1 VNQILSSEEI
11 AALVEAAKEGD
22 VTPVQERTRRPRRV
36 REIDF
41 SRPSKFTQE
50 QQRRIER
57 AHETFCRSA
66 STQLSA
72 ELRTAVELEV
82 LNVAQHTWASALA
95 EMPAATLY
103 GLVSTEPLETTF
115 LLGVELDAVTTM
127 LTRLLGGV
135 DSGRSPER
143 AMTEIELS
151 LARRLFGTLLQN
163 LSVTWTELLGLSLA
177 LSGLEP
183 QPQGV
188 QLVMPAGEPCLVVV
202 IEMRSEGTSSTL
214 SLVVPYRSI
223 HAVIEKLPSTHQQG
237 EVVAERDPADA
248 AAVEASLAE
257 VATEV
262 RAEVGAIELRIDDV
276 LAIRPGD
283 VLRLGSADLGVTL
296 YADEVAVRRAKA
308 GRSGSRRA
316 VQVLERLEGVS

>member
-1 VNQILSSEEI
+1 VNQLLSSEEV
-11 AALVEAAKEGD
+11 AALVEAAKDGTAAPAE
-22 VTPVQERTRRPRRV
+22 ERVRRPRRV

-57 AHETFCRSA
+57 AHENFCRSA

-72 ELRTAVELEV
+72 ELRSAVELEV
-82 LNVAQHTWASALA
+82 LTVAQHTWASALS
-95 EMPAATLY
+95 EMPAASLY
-103 GLVSTEPLETTF
+103 GLVRTEPLETT
-115 LLGVELDAVTTM
+115 LLMAVELDAVQGM

-135 DSGRSPER
+135 DPGRSGER

-151 LARRLFGTLLQN
+151 LARRLYGTLLQN
-163 LSVTWTELLGLSLA
+163 LSVTWNELLGLTLTLDA
-177 LSGLEP
+177 LET

-188 QLVMPAGEPCLVVV
+188 QLVMPPGEPCVAVVM
-202 IEMRSEGTSSTL
+202 EARSDGNSSTL

-223 HAVIEKLPSTHQQG
+223 QQVIDRLPSTHHQG
-237 EVVAERDPADA
+237 EVMTERDPADA

-262 RAEVGAIELRIDDV
+262 RAEVGASELRIHEL
-276 LAIRPGD
+276 LALKEGD
-283 VLRLGSADLGVTL
+283 ILRLGSAEAGVTL
-296 YADEVAVRRAKA
+296 YADEVPVRRAKA

-316 VQVLERLEGVS
+316 VQVLERLESGR

>member
-1 VNQILSSEEI
+1 MNQILSSEEI
-11 AALVEAAKEGD
+11 AALVEAAKDG
-22 VTPVQERTRRPRRV
+22 TAAPVEERTRRPRRV

-82 LNVAQHTWASALA
+82 LNVAQHTWASSLA
-95 EMPAATLY
+95 EMPQATLY
-103 GLVSTEPLETTF
+103 GVVGTEPLETTF
-115 LLGVELDAVTTM
+115 LLGVELDAVQMM

-135 DSGRSPER
+135 DPGRGGER

-163 LSVTWTELLGLSLA
+163 LSVTWNELLGLTLT
-177 LSGLEP
+177 LTGLEP

-202 IEMRSEGTSSTL
+202 IEARSEGNSSTL

-223 HAVIEKLPSTHQQG
+223 HPVIEKLPSTHQHG
-237 EVVAERDPADA
+237 EIALERDPADA
-248 AAVEASLAE
+248 VAMEASLAE

-262 RAEVGAIELRIDDV
+262 RAEVGAIELRIDEV
-276 LAIRPGD
+276 LAIKPGD
-283 VLRLGSADLGVTL
+283 VLRLGSAELGVTL
-296 YADEVAVRRAKA
+296 YADEVPVRRAKA

-316 VQVLERLEGVS
+316 VQVLERLEGV

>member
-1 VNQILSSEEI
+1 MNQILSSEEI

-22 VTPVQERTRRPRRV
+22 VTPVQDRTRRPRRV

-95 EMPAATLY
+95 EMPQATLY
-103 GLVSTEPLETTF
+103 GLVGTEPIETTF
-115 LLGVELDAVTTM
+115 LLGVELEAVNGM

-135 DSGRSPER
+135 DAGRSPER

-151 LARRLFGTLLQN
+151 LARRLFGTLLAN
-163 LSVTWTELLGLSLA
+163 LSVTWTELLGLNLV
-177 LSGLEP
+177 LMGLEP

-188 QLVMPAGEPCLVVV
+188 QLVMPAGEPCFVVV
-202 IEMRSEGTSSTL
+202 IEARSEGASSTL

-223 HAVIEKLPSTHQQG
+223 HPVIEKLPSTHAQG

-262 RAEVGAIELRIDDV
+262 RAEVGAVELRIDDV
-276 LAIRPGD
+276 LAIKPGD
-283 VLRLGSADLGVTL
+283 VLRLGSAELGVTL

>member
-22 VTPVQERTRRPRRV
+22 VTPVQERARRPRRV

-103 GLVSTEPLETTF
+103 GLVSTDPLETTF
-115 LLGVELDAVTTM
+115 LLGVELDAVHTM
-127 LTRLLGGV
+127 LTRLLGGI

-143 AMTEIELS
+143 GMTEIELS

-163 LSVTWTELLGLSLA
+163 LSVTWTELLGLTLN

-202 IEMRSEGTSSTL
+202 IEARSEGTSSTL

-223 HAVIEKLPSTHQQG
+223 HAVIDKLPSTHQQG
-237 EVVAERDPADA
+237 EVALERDPEDA
-248 AAVEASLAE
+248 VAMEASLAE

>member
-1 VNQILSSEEI
+1 VNQILSPEEI
-11 AALVEAAKEGD
+11 AALVESAKDGTAA
-22 VTPVQERTRRPRRV
+22 PVEERSRRPRRV

-41 SRPSKFTQE
+41 SKPSKFTQE

-82 LNVAQHTWASALA
+82 LNVTQHTWASALA
-95 EMPAATLY
+95 EMPQATLY
-103 GLVSTEPLETTF
+103 GLVSTEPIETTF
-115 LLGVELDAVTTM
+115 LLGVELGAVQAM
-127 LTRLLGGV
+127 LTRLLGGI
-135 DSGRSPER
+135 DPGRAADR

-163 LSVTWTELLGLSLA
+163 LSATWNELLGLTLV

-183 QPQGV
+183 APQGV

-202 IEMRSEGTSSTL
+202 IETRSEGESSTL

-223 HAVIEKLPSTHQQG
+223 HPVIEKLPSSHQHG

-248 AAVEASLAE
+248 AAVEASLAD
-257 VATEV
+257 VPTEV

-276 LAIRPGD
+276 LAIKPGD

-316 VQVLERLEGVS
+316 VQVLERLEGVQ

>member
-1 VNQILSSEEI
+1 VNQLLSTEEI
-11 AALVEAAKEGD
+11 AALVEAAKEGTVEASVD
-22 VTPVQERTRRPRRV
+22 QPVRRPRRV

-50 QQRRIER
+50 QQRRLER

-82 LNVAQHTWASALA
+82 LNVAQHTWASALG
-95 EMPAATLY
+95 EMPQATLY
-103 GLVSTEPLETTF
+103 GLISTEPLETTF
-115 LLGVELDAVTTM
+115 LLGVELGAVQGM

-135 DSGRSPER
+135 DPGRAPER
-143 AMTEIELS
+143 TMTEIELS
-151 LARRLFGTLLQN
+151 LAGRLYGTLLQN
-163 LSVTWTELLGLSLA
+163 LSVTWNELLGLTLA
-177 LSGLEP
+177 LSALEL

-188 QLVMPAGEPCLVVV
+188 QLIMPAGEPCVVV
-202 IEMRSEGTSSTL
+202 VVEVRSDGNSSTL

-223 HAVIEKLPSTHQQG
+223 HPVIDRLPSSHQQG

-248 AAVEASLAE
+248 AAVEASLAD

-262 RAEVGAIELRIDDV
+262 RAEVGSIELRIDDV
-276 LAIRPGD
+276 LTIKEGD

-316 VQVLERLEGVS
+316 VQVLERLEGV

>member
-11 AALVEAAKEGD
+11 AALVEAAKDGT
-22 VTPVQERTRRPRRV
+22 VTPTVERVRRPRRV

-57 AHETFCRSA
+57 AHETFCRAA

-72 ELRTAVELEV
+72 ELRTAIELEV

-95 EMPAATLY
+95 ELPAASLY
-103 GLVSTEPLETTF
+103 GLVETEPLETT
-115 LLGVELDAVTTM
+115 LMLAVELDAVQSM
-127 LTRLLGGV
+127 LTRLLGGI
-135 DSGRSPER
+135 DPGRAPER
-143 AMTEIELS
+143 AMTEIEVS
-151 LARRLFGTLLQN
+151 LARRLYNTLIQN
-163 LSVTWTELLGLSLA
+163 LSPTWSELLGLTLR
-177 LSGLEP
+177 LSGLET

-188 QLVMPAGEPCLVVV
+188 QLVMPPGEPCLAVV
-202 IEMRSEGTSSTL
+202 IEVRSEGNSATL
-214 SLVVPYRSI
+214 SLVLPWRSI
-223 HAVIEKLPSTHQQG
+223 QAVIDKLPSNHHAG
-237 EVVAERDPADA
+237 EVVAERDPEDA
-248 AAVEASLAE
+248 AAVEASLAD

-262 RAEVGAIELRIDDV
+262 RAEVGSAELRIDEV
-276 LAIRPGD
+276 LALKPGD
-283 VLRLGSADLGVTL
+283 VLRLGSAELGVTL

-316 VQVLERLEGVS
+316 VQVLEQLEGVR

>member
-95 EMPAATLY
+95 EMPQATLY
-103 GLVSTEPLETTF
+103 GLVGTEPIETTF
-115 LLGVELDAVTTM
+115 LLGVELEAVHAM
-127 LTRLLGGV
+127 LTRLLGGI
-135 DSGRSPER
+135 DAGRSPER

-151 LARRLFGTLLQN
+151 LARRLFGTLLTN
-163 LSVTWTELLGLSLA
+163 LSVTWTELLGLNLV
-177 LSGLEP
+177 LMGLEP

-202 IEMRSEGTSSTL
+202 IEARSEGVSSTL

-223 HAVIEKLPSTHQQG
+223 HPVIEKLPSTHAQG
-237 EVVAERDPADA
+237 EVAMERDPADA
-248 AAVEASLAE
+248 VAMEASLAE

-262 RAEVGAIELRIDDV
+262 RAEVGAVELRIDDV

>member
-1 VNQILSSEEI
+1 MNQILSSEEI
-11 AALVEAAKEGD
+11 AALVEAAKEGE

-95 EMPAATLY
+95 EMPQATLY
-103 GLVSTEPLETTF
+103 GLVGTEPIETTF
-115 LLGVELDAVTTM
+115 LLGVELEAVNTM
-127 LTRLLGGV
+127 LTRLLGGI
-135 DSGRSPER
+135 DAGRSPER

-151 LARRLFGTLLQN
+151 LARRLFGTLLAN
-163 LSVTWTELLGLSLA
+163 LSVTWTELLGLNLV
-177 LSGLEP
+177 LMGLEP

-223 HAVIEKLPSTHQQG
+223 HPVIEKLPSTHAQG

-262 RAEVGAIELRIDDV
+262 RAEVGAVELRIDDV
-276 LAIRPGD
+276 LAIKPGD
-283 VLRLGSADLGVTL
+283 VLRLGSAELGVTL

>member
-1 VNQILSSEEI
+1 MNQILSSEEI

-95 EMPAATLY
+95 EMPPATLY

-115 LLGVELDAVTTM
+115 LLGVELGAVNTM
-127 LTRLLGGV
+127 LTRLLGGI
-135 DSGRSPER
+135 DSGRAPER

-151 LARRLFGTLLQN
+151 LARRVFGTLLQN
-163 LSVTWTELLGLSLA
+163 LSVTWTELLGLTLGLA
-177 LSGLEP
+177 GLEP

-202 IEMRSEGTSSTL
+202 IESRSEGTSSTL

-237 EVVAERDPADA
+237 EVALERDPEDA
-248 AAVEASLAE
+248 VAMEASLAE

-276 LAIRPGD
+276 LAISPGD

-316 VQVLERLEGVS
+316 VQVLGPVEER